1 MNPNAYDKLTEQI
14 NQFFHDDP
22 RLGVYALKARA
33 YEDGVVQIQGIVDV
47 LDEKYQAEELVKK
60 VPGVKQV
67 ENNIT
72 VCTDGEIDD
81 GAVRF
86 EVGEEFQ
93 ANLDIPDTVGFTV
106 NGGEVQLVG
115 SVANKREMDEAVET
129 AAKARGVREI
139 HSNLHLVAEY
149 DDVTITN
156 NVQAA
161 LLAEPLIIPGR
172 VRALTESGIVT
183 LWGNVPEEIAVTAME
198 IAARVPGVRQV
209 NNGFNGDL
217 VELNDE
223 TVAQM
228 MKQLAANSFL
238 RQLPINIEI
247 GDDRITLL
255 GRVADAGER
264 RQAETVIL
272 KILGNFHLP
281 GYTLEN
287 RLRLAGEE
295 N

>member
-1 MNPNAYDKLTEQI
+1 MNPNAYDQLTEQI

-22 RLGVYALKARA
+22 QLGVYALKARA
-33 YEDGVVQIQGIVDV
+33 YADGVVQIQGIVDV

-72 VCTDGEIDD
+72 VCADGVIDD
-81 GAVRF
+81 GAVR
-86 EVGEEFQ
+86 
-93 ANLDIPDTVGFTV
+93 DT
-106 NGGEVQLVG
+106 
-115 SVANKREMDEAVET
+115 
-129 AAKARGVREI
+129 
-139 HSNLHLVAEY
+139 
-149 DDVTITN
+149 TITH

-161 LLAEPLIIPGR
+161 LLAEPLIVPGR
-172 VRALTESGIVT
+172 VRALTEKGIVT
-183 LWGNVPEEIAVTAME
+183 LWGDVPEAIAVLAME

-209 NNGFNGDL
+209 NNGFDGDL
-217 VELNDE
+217 IELDDE

-228 MKQLAANSFL
+228 MKQLAADAFL
-238 RQLPINIEI
+238 RQLPIDIEI

-287 RLRLAGEE
+287 RLRLADEE